1 MACLIAPATVA
12 VITTVARKKIPA
24 KYHIE
29 WLNTML
35 WGGVIMLIIDHV
47 ISGEIV
53 FYPPFL
59 TAMRNPADTAV
70 MLKEIATT
78 GVAMTIAIFAT
89 WMLMLLAINIIE
101 KLKKNQISIN

>member
-12 VITTVARKKIPA
+12 IITTATRKKIPA

-35 WGGVIMLIIDHV
+35 WGGVIMLIIDHI

-59 TAMRNPADTAV
+59 TTMRNPHDTFV

-78 GVAMTIAIFAT
+78 GVAMTVAIILAWMIMVLIANRESIFK
-89 WMLMLLAINIIE
+89 IN
-101 KLKKNQISIN
+101 KINSK

>member
-12 VITTVARKKIPA
+12 VITTAARKKIPA

-35 WGGVIMLIIDHV
+35 WGGVIMLVVDHV

-59 TAMRNPADTAV
+59 TAMRSPADTAV

-78 GVAMTIAIFAT
+78 GVAMTIAIFIA
-89 WMLMLLAINIIE
+89 WMTMVAIANIIE
-101 KLKKNQISIN
+101 KTKESKKSI

>member
-35 WGGVIMLIIDHV
+35 WGGVIMLLVDHV

-59 TAMRNPADTAV
+59 TAMRSPADTAT
-70 MLKEIATT
+70 MIKEIATT
-78 GVAMTIAIFAT
+78 GVAMTIAILFA
-89 WMLMLLAINIIE
+89 WMVMVLVANVLE
-101 KLKKNQISIN
+101 KVREKKTETI

>member
-12 VITTVARKKIPA
+12 VITTVVRKKIPA

-59 TAMRNPADTAV
+59 TAMRSPADTIV

-78 GVAMTIAIFAT
+78 GVAMTIAIFLSWTVMILIANRT
-89 WMLMLLAINIIE
+89 E
-101 KLKKNQISIN
+101 KLKLKKSI